1 MNRKVR
7 EIRSQYT
14 FVSARFE
21 KRMSKWAIA
30 AKKAESAKNANEKV
44 LLQIQSLMGDW
55 GAYQNELRKTMVT
68 INGDLD
74 IKITQLNEI
83 KMEFEGFREYLV
95 NLETQEEELFLQC
108 KEVEVTYIKL
118 VE

>member
-1 MNRKVR
+1 
-7 EIRSQYT
+7 
-14 FVSARFE
+14 
-21 KRMSKWAIA
+21 MSKWSIA
-30 AKKAESAKNANEKV
+30 ASRAESAKNANEKV
-44 LLQIQSLMGDW
+44 LLQVQSLMGDW